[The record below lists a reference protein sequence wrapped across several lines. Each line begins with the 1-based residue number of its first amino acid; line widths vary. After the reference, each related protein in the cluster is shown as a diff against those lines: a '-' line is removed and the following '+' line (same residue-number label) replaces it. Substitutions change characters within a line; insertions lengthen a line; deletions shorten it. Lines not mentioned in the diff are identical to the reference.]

1 MHFLNQWV
9 LTILL
14 LIPLGGAVA
23 VAVLRRRSA
32 VVRRVALGT
41 TVAACAVSL
50 LIFVPFRWRQM
61 LSYDEGARGSVKL
74 SQRMPIAGGAEYH
87 VAADGISIPFII
99 LTTLL
104 FASLC
109 AAAFNVQSN
118 PITYLITLVIL
129 EFATLGIFV
138 CFDLLLF
145 VVLMGLTAVAM
156 IVLARLDAQGSLAM
170 RGTMIHLLIS
180 VACLVLVAIYSISGP
195 GTFDLVR
202 GAQSGAKVRVF
213 PNWVLVLTVFS
224 FLIRMAALPVH
235 SWLVTLVSQ
244 VKSPTSIV
252 ATSILPA
259 TGAYGLIRVAL
270 PISSGSA
277 GGTWTAFVVLGV
289 VGFIAA
295 ALCAMA
301 ARNLRGFVA
310 YSTVST
316 MGLILLAIG
325 LRIPTAIDG
334 AMMLLLGHSL
344 VSAMMLIL
352 ADLAPPSPAS
362 DRVPIWNA
370 FFGLAWI
377 AWLVGPVLGGQIVIT
392 LACFESARASSTFGS
407 GIGSYGLA
415 IAAVFGVLLSAVA
428 AARIARRTFLPPV
441 QTPTEIQTLSLS
453 PIDVTI
459 LAILSGVS
467 LLLGL
472 LPGFLCYTFTHPAAR
487 ALLHAE

>member
-14 LIPLGGAVA
+14 LLPLGGAVA
-23 VAVLRRRSA
+23 VAVLRRRIA

-61 LSYDEGARGSVKL
+61 LSYDEGPRGSVKL
-74 SQRMPIAGGAEYH
+74 SQRIPIAGGAEYH

-104 FASLC
+104 FALLC
-109 AAAFNVQSN
+109 ADAFNVPSN
-118 PITYLITLVIL
+118 STAFFITLLIL
-129 EFATLGIFV
+129 EFATLGTFV

-145 VVLMGLTAVAM
+145 VALFALTAVAM
-156 IVLARLDAQGSLAM
+156 IVLARLDAQAPLAL
-170 RGTMIHLLIS
+170 RGATICLLIG
-180 VACLVLVAIYSISGP
+180 VACLVLAAIYSESRRGS
-195 GTFDLVR
+195 FDLVR
-202 GAQSGAKVRVF
+202 AAQTRVL
-213 PNWVLVLTVFS
+213 PNFALVVIIVGL
-224 FLIRMAALPVH
+224 LIRMAAVPVH
-235 SWLVTLVSQ
+235 AWLAALVSQ
-244 VKSPTSIV
+244 AKSPTTIV

-259 TGAYGLIRVAL
+259 TGAYGLIRIAL
-270 PISSGSA
+270 SLSSGSA
-277 GGTWTAFVVLGV
+277 GATWAAFAVLGV

-295 ALCAMA
+295 ALCAIA

-316 MGLILLAIG
+316 MGLVLLAVA
-325 LRIPTAIDG
+325 LRIPTAVDG
-334 AMMLLLGHSL
+334 AVMLLLGHSL

-362 DRVPIWNA
+362 DRVPMWNA
-370 FFGLAWI
+370 FFALAWV

-392 LACFESARASSTFGS
+392 LACFEAARGSSTPGP
-407 GIGSYGLA
+407 GIGSYALA
-415 IAAVFGVLLSAVA
+415 IAAIFGVVLGAIA
-428 AARIARRTFLPPV
+428 AARMARHTFLPAIQPPAET
-441 QTPTEIQTLSLS
+441 QTQSLS
-453 PIDVTI
+453 PIDVTV
-459 LAILSGVS
+459 LAILSAVA

-472 LPGFLCYTFTHPAAR
+472 LPGFLCYTFTHPASR
-487 ALLHAE
+487 AMLHSQ